1 MSGHSRW
8 STIKRKKGAA
18 DAKKGKIFT
27 KLIRE
32 ITVAAKHGGGSVDL
46 NPRLRTAILTAKG
59 QNMPADNID
68 RAIKKG
74 TGELEGVIYDEMI
87 YEGFGPGGISLV
99 IDVLTDNKQRTV
111 AEVRNLLSKNG
122 GNLGETGSV
131 GWNFESKGILTISK
145 SLTTEDQLTELAIEA
160 GAEDIREAGASFEV
174 VTEARS
180 FETVKVE
187 LEKKGL
193 KFENAELTKLPKTLI
208 KLEKKEAEQLLKLI
222 DLLEDNDDVQN
233 VYSNSDISDEI
244 LEGLGN

>member
-32 ITVAAKHGGGSVDL
+32 LTVAAKQGGGSPDL
-46 NPRLRTAILTAKG
+46 NPRLRTAILGAKA
-59 QNMPADNID
+59 QNMPSDNID

-74 TGELEGVIYDEMI
+74 TGELEGVTYDEMT
-87 YEGFGPGGISLV
+87 YEAFGPGGIALV

-131 GWNFESKGILTISK
+131 GWNFELKGVLSISK
-145 SLTTEDQLTELAIEA
+145 SLISEEKLTELAIES
-160 GAEDIREAGASFEV
+160 GAEDIRDAGTSYEV
-174 VTEARS
+174 VTEPKT
-180 FETVKVE
+180 FEAVKE
-187 LEKKGL
+187 SLEKHGL
-193 KFENAELTKLPKTLI
+193 KLESAELTKLPKTLI
-208 KLEKKEAEQLLKLI
+208 QLDKKEAEQLLKLI

-233 VYSNSDISDEI
+233 VYSNSDISSEI
-244 LEGLGN
+244 LESLGN

>member
-32 ITVAAKHGGGSVDL
+32 LTVAAKQGGGSPDL
-46 NPRLRTAILTAKG
+46 NPRLRTAILGAKA
-59 QNMPADNID
+59 QNMPSDNID

-74 TGELEGVIYDEMI
+74 TGELEGVTYDEMT
-87 YEGFGPGGISLV
+87 YEAFGPGGIALV

-131 GWNFESKGILTISK
+131 GWNFELKGVLSISK
-145 SLTTEDQLTELAIEA
+145 SLISEEKLTELAIES
-160 GAEDIREAGASFEV
+160 GAEDIRDAGTSYEV
-174 VTEARS
+174 VTEPKT
-180 FETVKVE
+180 FEAVKE
-187 LEKKGL
+187 SLEKHGL
-193 KFENAELTKLPKTLI
+193 KLESAELTKLPKTLI
-208 KLEKKEAEQLLKLI
+208 QLDKKEAEQLLKLI

-233 VYSNSDISDEI
+233 VYSNSDISSEI
-244 LEGLGN
+244 SESLGN